1 MFRIIAHLIILHRN
15 RCLTEVC
22 STQRTQF
29 ISIKRRSNMFKAK
42 QIRLRRRTL
51 QQMVDDDDKVEET
64 EDDDEENP
72 IDIEFLKQNLKTVS
86 TAVNDDELMPEAT
99 QKTPTQS
106 KSRSKKKT
114 PQMQVLK
121 DQQEMVTDIQS
132 DQGNENQSNS
142 LPEAGKRRRGR
153 PRKNT
158 SAQAPEFQRDSYQ
171 TQTDRVKD
179 NQSNLPSAA
188 ATRRRGRPRKRKE
201 APASIENLSEEF
213 HEQANGDVE
222 LTETN
227 GCSPDT
233 GPIHINTADVN
244 RAISLTDDQI
254 RPSANGLRAMFPINS
269 TLQHT
274 VATMKNI
281 LSSDDESVQGD
292 GEIENDTEI
301 DVASAAQSTTVDG
314 EDTVAMTDNDHVNTN
329 VIDAMPDALQIL
341 KRTSN
346 SDRYVALGDE
356 SVMEY
361 DKDNAFMTDNDDQ
374 YMGNI
379 DMFPSVHQILQK
391 NSNPDRD
398 VALITL
404 STEVCGKDS
413 EFITEKDFENMSDI
427 DIFPNDQQILQTTSN
442 HDTYAALADKSATA
456 YEKNGT
462 FVLDND
468 DESISYIEMFPEA
481 QQLLQKSS
489 KPGNYVTLTN
499 FSKKVHE
506 KDSAVITEDDHK
518 NMGDIDLLWDVQQIL
533 PETSNSDRC
542 VASADVLSTISKNYN
557 FHLKPTN
564 ISSTSDNATIGL
576 DNVVQLLENRPII
589 ANCSES
595 TIRTTNT
602 DSSTSLVTCSSKE
615 KKKRRRLPRKR
626 CEIQTCRARFRVRR
640 LDCRHRFCVPCIRSL
655 KKRRCPKCSTPIGN
669 YLPPNK
675 MGGENWENEMET
687 EEPLFNAI
695 RQGIDNC
702 NFITL

>member
-1 MFRIIAHLIILHRN
+1 
-15 RCLTEVC
+15 
-22 STQRTQF
+22 
-29 ISIKRRSNMFKAK
+29 
-42 QIRLRRRTL
+42 
-51 QQMVDDDDKVEET
+51 
-64 EDDDEENP
+64 
-72 IDIEFLKQNLKTVS
+72 
-86 TAVNDDELMPEAT
+86 
-99 QKTPTQS
+99 
-106 KSRSKKKT
+106 
-114 PQMQVLK
+114 
-121 DQQEMVTDIQS
+121 
-132 DQGNENQSNS
+132 
-142 LPEAGKRRRGR
+142 
-153 PRKNT
+153 
-158 SAQAPEFQRDSYQ
+158 
-171 TQTDRVKD
+171 
-179 NQSNLPSAA
+179 
-188 ATRRRGRPRKRKE
+188 
-201 APASIENLSEEF
+201 
-213 HEQANGDVE
+213 
-222 LTETN
+222 
-227 GCSPDT
+227 
-233 GPIHINTADVN
+233 
-244 RAISLTDDQI
+244 
-254 RPSANGLRAMFPINS
+254 
-269 TLQHT
+269 
-274 VATMKNI
+274 MKNI

-301 DVASAAQSTTVDG
+301 DVALAAQSTTVDG

-329 VIDAMPDALQIL
+329 VIDAMPNAPQIL

-361 DKDNAFMTDNDDQ
+361 DKDNAFMTNNDDQ
-374 YMGNI
+374 NMGNI
-379 DMFPSVHQILQK
+379 DMFPSAHQILQK

-398 VALITL
+398 VALTTL

-413 EFITEKDFENMSDI
+413 EFITEKDFENMSNI
-427 DIFPNDQQILQTTSN
+427 DMFPNDQQILQTTSN

-468 DESISYIEMFPEA
+468 
-481 QQLLQKSS
+481 
-489 KPGNYVTLTN
+489 
-499 FSKKVHE
+499 HE
-506 KDSAVITEDDHK
+506 

-669 YLPPNK
+669 YLPPNQ